1 MSDLAPTS
9 TSRVARPSLLMRAEK
24 APNEVAEARPGP
36 LALLGTSVWFG
47 LIAGPLE
54 LGLVLVRD
62 RITDEVTPAS
72 LQTSRHALWMIP
84 VSSLLIFAACGL
96 LLALAARLAPRF
108 GARLGLFLLP
118 FLASL
123 GVLLAIPGLYPIA
136 SLLLACGIAYRA
148 SRLMRSHAVGFR
160 RVVRLSTPALAIAM
174 AVGVGLAY
182 DRTTRAEARALASLP
197 KAPAG
202 APNVLL
208 LVLDTVR
215 AESLS
220 LHGYGRET
228 SPNLVRLA
236 RKGSRFE
243 HARAPASW
251 TLPSHAS
258 MFTGRW
264 PHELSATADR
274 PLDATYPTLA
284 EFLSSHGYV
293 TGGFVA
299 NTHYCNAAYGLD
311 RGFAHYDDYA
321 ENRAVSPVAT
331 LRSSELG
338 KRLVRHASALAGI
351 PDPYGPRKDAPR
363 IQRDALDWLAAH
375 PGRPYFAFLNY
386 FDAHDPYLLPAGAS
400 PRFGKGFD
408 AASYAASLK
417 TLHQLSKAK
426 PTPQTAEQFRATAAE
441 LRDAYDDC
449 IAYLDEQLGKLFDEL
464 EGRGLLENT
473 MVIVTS
479 DHGEHLGERQLF
491 GHGRS
496 LYRPLVDVP
505 LVIVPPSGRPSSPD
519 VRAPVSLR
527 DLPATVAD
535 LAGLGEASPFPG
547 RSLARHWEASTARS
561 PASEDPPLSEVD
573 ISAKVPDNLSHAPAG
588 RGPMKSLVAE
598 EKVYIRNGDGLEE
611 LYDLDNDPSE
621 SHNLATSPDAD
632 PTLRRF
638 RATLERIL
646 KGKVPPA
653 RPR

>member
-1 MSDLAPTS
+1 
-9 TSRVARPSLLMRAEK
+9 
-24 APNEVAEARPGP
+24 
-36 LALLGTSVWFG
+36 
-47 LIAGPLE
+47 
-54 LGLVLVRD
+54 
-62 RITDEVTPAS
+62 
-72 LQTSRHALWMIP
+72 
-84 VSSLLIFAACGL
+84 
-96 LLALAARLAPRF
+96 
-108 GARLGLFLLP
+108 
-118 FLASL
+118 
-123 GVLLAIPGLYPIA
+123 VLLAIPGLYPIA

-174 AVGVGLAY
+174 AVGVGFAY

-243 HARAPASW
+243 LARAPASW

-264 PHELSATADR
+264 PARALGDR
-274 PLDATYPTLA
+274 RPAARRDVSDAGRVPLLA
-284 EFLSSHGYV
+284 RLRH
-293 TGGFVA
+293 
-299 NTHYCNAAYGLD
+299 
-311 RGFAHYDDYA
+311 RGVRRQHALLQRRL
-321 ENRAVSPVAT
+321 RARSRLLALRRLRRESRHLPVAT

-338 KRLVRHASALAGI
+338 KRLVRHASELAGI

-375 PGRPYFAFLNY
+375 PGRPVLRL
-386 FDAHDPYLLPAGAS
+386 PELLRRPRPLPPPRGRLPALREGS
-400 PRFGKGFD
+400 RRRLLCRHRQE
-408 AASYAASLK
+408 AAPVEQGEAHAE
-417 TLHQLSKAK
+417 
-426 PTPQTAEQFRATAAE
+426 TAEQFRATAAE

-449 IAYLDEQLGKLFDEL
+449 IAYLDEQLGKFFDEL

-505 LVIVPPSGRPSSPD
+505 LVIVPPSGRPREP
-519 VRAPVSLR
+519 R
-527 DLPATVAD
+527 
-535 LAGLGEASPFPG
+535 
-547 RSLARHWEASTARS
+547 
-561 PASEDPPLSEVD
+561 
-573 ISAKVPDNLSHAPAG
+573 
-588 RGPMKSLVAE
+588 
-598 EKVYIRNGDGLEE
+598 
-611 LYDLDNDPSE
+611 
-621 SHNLATSPDAD
+621 
-632 PTLRRF
+632 
-638 RATLERIL
+638 
-646 KGKVPPA
+646 
-653 RPR
+653 RPRTR

>member
-1 MSDLAPTS
+1 MSDLAPTP
-9 TSRVARPSLLMRAEK
+9 TSRLARPSLLMRAEK
-24 APNEVAEARPGP
+24 IPNEVTPTR
-36 LALLGTSVWFG
+36 LALLGMAVWFG
-47 LIAGPLE
+47 LVAGPIE
-54 LGLVLVRD
+54 LGLVLIRD

-84 VSSLLIFAACGL
+84 VSVLAIFVALGL
-96 LLALAARLAPRF
+96 LLAIAAKVAPRF
-108 GARLGLFLLP
+108 AARLGLFLLP

-123 GVLLAIPGLYPIA
+123 GALLAIPGLYAIA
-136 SLLLACGIAYRA
+136 SLLLACGIAHRA
-148 SRLMRSHAVGFR
+148 SRLMRSHAAGFR
-160 RVVRLSTPALAIAM
+160 RVLRLSTPALAIAM

-293 TGGFVA
+293 TGAFVA

-311 RGFAHYDDYA
+311 RGFSRYDDYS
-321 ENRAVSPVAT
+321 ENRVISPVAT

-351 PDPYGPRKDAPR
+351 ADPYGPRKDAPR

-375 PGRPYFAFLNY
+375 PGRPYFGFLNY

-400 PRFGKGFD
+400 PRFGKGLD
-408 AASYAASLK
+408 AASYAASVK
-417 TLHQLSKAK
+417 RLHQLSKGK
-426 PTPQTAEQFRATAAE
+426 STPQTAEQFRATAAE

-449 IAYLDEQLGKLFDEL
+449 IAYLDEQLGEFFDEL
-464 EGRGLLENT
+464 EGRGLLANT

-505 LVIVPPSGRPSSPD
+505 LVIVPPSGRPSRPD

-535 LAGLGEASPFPG
+535 LAGLGESSPFPG
-547 RSLARHWEASTARS
+547 RSLARHWEASTSRS
-561 PASEDPPLSEVD
+561 PASADPPLSEVD

-646 KGKVPPA
+646 RGEVLPA